1 MYSEQYMYHF
11 QSPVYVGELPDATA
25 EVEECFEGNGCSDR
39 VRLYLKLDDGLIRD
53 VRFRARGCSG
63 TVAACSAMCTL
74 VVGQRIESAAKL
86 DSMTISIELGGVPH
100 DKEHS
105 LDLARK
111 ALATAIAKVLPAQE
125 PAAIART

>member
-25 EVEECFEGNGCSDR
+25 EVEECFEGNGCRDL
-39 VRLYLKLDDGLIRD
+39 VRLYLKLDDGMIRD

-100 DKEHS
+100 EKEHS

-111 ALATAIAKVLPAQE
+111 ALR
-125 PAAIART
+125 AAIDQVSPVEKTARVAGI